1 MFVSNKRHFKRVD
14 NDGRVQSVEYFQSQ
28 EHVQIEKP
36 IEISLE
42 NISLGGIGIKS
53 TEPLKVD
60 MTISLNL
67 FINEKNYS
75 VVAKVVWTE
84 DMGSYHKSGLEL
96 LYIPDE
102 LIEEI
107 REIMNVETRYEN

>member
-1 MFVSNKRHFKRVD
+1 MSNKRHYKRID
-14 NDGRVQSVEYFQSQ
+14 NDGRVQSVEYFPSQ
-28 EHVQIEKP
+28 EHVQIERP

-53 TEPLKVD
+53 TEPLENG

-67 FINEKNYS
+67 YINERNFS

-84 DMGSYHKSGLEL
+84 DMDSYHKSGLEL

-102 LIEEI
+102 LIDEI